1 MKKFLIKNYYL
12 FVAISIF
19 LVVVTTEIK
28 FYKVVILLLEFIVIL
43 EVVKMVADFIESQKV
58 RLRFIIDMF
67 IIFLIRDVVI
77 LTSYPHKKYDDILF
91 LLFVIFVFFI
101 FRVLALY
108 YSPTT
113 IVKRIKKASRNLS
126 PLDKT

>member
-1 MKKFLIKNYYL
+1 MKKLLIQNYYL
-12 FVAISIF
+12 IISIVIF
-19 LVVVTTEIK
+19 LAVLLSKIE

-77 LTSYPHKKYDDILF
+77 LSSHPQKRYEDILF
-91 LLFVIFVFFI
+91 LLLVIFIFFI

-108 YSPTT
+108 YSPAVVGK
-113 IVKRIKKASRNLS
+113 IKRV
-126 PLDKT
+126 

>member
-1 MKKFLIKNYYL
+1 MKTFILKNYYL
-12 FVAISIF
+12 IIAALIF
-19 LVVVTTEIK
+19 LITLITKIE

-43 EVVKMVADFIESQKV
+43 EVVKMVSDFIENQKV

-77 LTSYPHKKYDDILF
+77 LSSYPNKRYDDILF

-108 YSPTT
+108 YSPTAIT
-113 IVKRIKKASRNLS
+113 KRIEKRTK
-126 PLDKT
+126 